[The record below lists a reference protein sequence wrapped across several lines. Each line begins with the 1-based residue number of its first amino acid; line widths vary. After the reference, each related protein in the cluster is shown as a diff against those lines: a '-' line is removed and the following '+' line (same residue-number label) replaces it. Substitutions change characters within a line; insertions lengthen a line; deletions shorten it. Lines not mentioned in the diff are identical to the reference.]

1 MKYVNLFILNA
12 IMENIDVSQV
22 LTEEQIDFVEKA
34 SERLNDFD
42 EADLKYFMESL
53 ADKVKELYKSVE
65 QHFD

>member
-1 MKYVNLFILNA
+1 MKYVDLFILNA
-12 IMENIDVSQV
+12 IMEMIDVSKV
-22 LTEEQIDFVEKA
+22 LTEEQINFVEEA

-53 ADKVKELYKSVE
+53 ADEVKELYKRIE